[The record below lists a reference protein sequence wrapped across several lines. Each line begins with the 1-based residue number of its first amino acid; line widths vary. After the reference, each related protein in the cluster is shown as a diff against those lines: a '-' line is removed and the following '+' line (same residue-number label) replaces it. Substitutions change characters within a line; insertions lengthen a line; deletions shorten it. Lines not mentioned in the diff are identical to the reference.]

1 MEPEAKRARNTGGS
15 ASSIYAPPISPAQSY
30 DDDGII
36 WTDSDEIMGP
46 DHVTEAEV
54 LRQRAEQDAAAAM
67 TGKDTAA
74 MNVDTAEQ
82 DAAAAMAVEN
92 AMTGKETFAM
102 NVDTAEQ
109 DTAAAMAVENAM
121 TGDDAAANVITSSVG
136 PAAQVFGACGY
147 QIYTNVVVEVN
158 PFYDGAS
165 PPEWIYPDA
174 AQAED

>member
-15 ASSIYAPPISPAQSY
+15 ASSIYAPISPAQSD
-30 DDDGII
+30 DDDGVI

-46 DHVTEAEV
+46 DHVPEAEV
-54 LRQRAEQDAAAAM
+54 LRQRAEQDAAA
-67 TGKDTAA
+67 
-74 MNVDTAEQ
+74 
-82 DAAAAMAVEN
+82 

-136 PAAQVFGACGY
+136 PAAAQVFGACGY
-147 QIYTNVVVEVN
+147 QIYTNVVVEVRN
-158 PFYDGAS
+158 HESILRWSLS
-165 PPEWIYPDA
+165 P
-174 AQAED
+174 